1 MRVIRRS
8 IEKEIVCPHCNSLL
22 YYEDK
27 DITNVGDMEGNYNYC
42 VICPEC
48 LKDIKVL

>member
-1 MRVIRRS
+1 MRVIRKS

-27 DITNVGDMEGNYNYC
+27 DIRNVGDMEGNYDYC